1 MSEPRHPPSPDPGR
15 AGWLTGLM
23 ILIGVVLLLPGICA
37 GVFVVDYV
45 STPKRAPLDSLIVQ
59 LWLVS
64 FAIAAGGIGLIWW
77 ALRRPSS

>member
-1 MSEPRHPPSPDPGR
+1 M
-15 AGWLTGLM
+15 TGLM

-37 GVFVVDYV
+37 GAFLFGHV
-45 STPKRAPLDSLIVQ
+45 TAAHPGWLDPGMVQ

-64 FAIAAGGIGLIWW
+64 FAISAGGIALIWW